1 MAKKKRT
8 VGISGVAAFLNSA
21 RTEEVKVESHRFKR
35 QKIGEYGVEF
45 RGIEVVTSHASQH
58 YCRGLV
64 LLRAGLQCPHCDIEV
79 DRVA

>member
-1 MAKKKRT
+1 MPTYDSMAKKKRT

-45 RGIEVVTSHASQH
+45 RGIEVVTSHAS
-58 YCRGLV
+58 
-64 LLRAGLQCPHCDIEV
+64 
-79 DRVA
+79 

>member
-45 RGIEVVTSHASQH
+45 RGIEVVTSHAS
-58 YCRGLV
+58 
-64 LLRAGLQCPHCDIEV
+64 
-79 DRVA
+79 